1 MTEPFA
7 LRLCGNRVRGRGALA
22 DCGAE
27 PCAAASAHRRRRRR
41 VRHHDQPY
49 LLFWQA
55 GEEVEDE
62 KEESQAK
69 PLVDAREQT
78 PQMARM
84 ELGTISITPK
94 RAAPFRHRDQWP
106 SNDGASRH

>member
-1 MTEPFA
+1 M
-7 LRLCGNRVRGRGALA
+7 
-22 DCGAE
+22 
-27 PCAAASAHRRRRRR
+27 
-41 VRHHDQPY
+41 
-49 LLFWQA
+49 
-55 GEEVEDE
+55 EDE